1 MCYYFS
7 KKFGIFL
14 GFVNS
19 THQML
24 ISICTFIT
32 DCLFFPLDI
41 QVILSL
47 LSSVLFLQIVRG
59 GQAHKQHYDKVIIDF
74 KNLNEQ

>member
-7 KKFGIFL
+7 KKIGILL

-19 THQML
+19 TRQML
-24 ISICTFIT
+24 ISIYTSIT
-32 DCLFFPLDI
+32 DCLFFPSDT
-41 QVILSL
+41 QFILSL

-59 GQAHKQHYDKVIIDF
+59 AQAHKQHYDKVIIDF
-74 KNLNEQ
+74 KNLYEQ